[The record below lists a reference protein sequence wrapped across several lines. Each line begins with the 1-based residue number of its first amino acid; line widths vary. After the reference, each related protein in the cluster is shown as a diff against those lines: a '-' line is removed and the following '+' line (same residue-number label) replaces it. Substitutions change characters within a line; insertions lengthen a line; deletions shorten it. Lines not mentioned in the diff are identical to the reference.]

1 MEFFKR
7 TVIGF
12 FYLMFSYLVA
22 ISRLILWT
30 ILLFFSGLQRILF
43 LRNEVVSVEF
53 KVIPLLCDRKDTK
66 EKLAYIDKL
75 CMENPDLAEI
85 SEEVMDEVMNED
97 NFEDFDDEDDE
108 E

>member
-1 MEFFKR
+1 
-7 TVIGF
+7 
-12 FYLMFSYLVA
+12 MFSYLVA

-43 LRNEVVSVEF
+43 LRNEVVSVDF

-85 SEEVMDEVMNED
+85 SEEVMDED

>member
-1 MEFFKR
+1 
-7 TVIGF
+7 
-12 FYLMFSYLVA
+12 MFSYLVA

-43 LRNEVVSVEF
+43 LRSEVVSVDF

-85 SEEVMDEVMNED
+85 SEEVMDED

>member
-1 MEFFKR
+1 
-7 TVIGF
+7 
-12 FYLMFSYLVA
+12 MFSYLVA

-43 LRNEVVSVEF
+43 LRNEVVSVDF

-85 SEEVMDEVMNED
+85 SEEVMDED
-97 NFEDFDDEDDE
+97 NFEDFNDEDDE